1 MNPKEKLAALRA
13 EAAELTKKATAG
25 TLTAEE
31 SDRAVKC
38 VEEIGEVQTTI
49 QKQAAAAT
57 ALAGVAVAVKEGTE
71 PGAGVV
77 KNEDGEPLTG
87 SIGERF
93 VQSGAYTAFKAANPN
108 MGVNDGS
115 GEGTPINI
123 TAKNIGPSR
132 MVRKAALDTVATG
145 NARAVREAGITDMVF
160 RPERTLLDLIT
171 RGRTNLPWFQY
182 RQVVTKTNNAA
193 IVAEAV
199 NTAGVGT
206 TGGVK
211 PLSTLTT
218 ATAEAK
224 AFTYADGVEV
234 TNQELSDDGVI
245 SALID
250 SLLTENLDIKIE
262 DIILNGAGTAD
273 EPAGILNTSGVLQQ
287 AFVTDVPTTIRKA
300 ITKLRTTSGGN
311 IQAVVLNPTDDEAW
325 DLLKDSQG
333 RYLGNGPFG
342 SGPRTAWGFERIAS
356 QKIAVGQALIGD
368 FRQVQLLL
376 LEALSILAFNQ
387 HKDYAQRNL
396 TYIRAELRAVQL
408 IRQPA
413 KLCVVDLTA

>member
-1 MNPKEKLAALRA
+1 VNPKEKLAALRA
-13 EAAELTKKATAG
+13 EAADLTTKAKAG

-38 VEEIGEVQTTI
+38 VEEIGATQEVI
-49 QKQAAAAT
+49 AKQASAAAA
-57 ALAGVAVAVKEGTE
+57 LAGLGGGTDGGD
-71 PGAGVV
+71 PAPVQKNDDGVV
-77 KNEDGEPLTG
+77 LSGT
-87 SIGERF
+87 IGERF
-93 VQSGAYTAFKAANPN
+93 VGSEAYKSFMAANPN

-115 GEGTPINI
+115 GQGTPIAI
-123 TAKNIGPSR
+123 TAKNIGPSK

-145 NARAVREAGITDMVF
+145 NARAVRTNEVIDQVF

-193 IVAEAV
+193 IVAEAA
-199 NTAGVGT
+199 NTAGTGT

-218 ATAEAK
+218 NTAEAK

-234 TNQELSDDGVI
+234 TNQELSDDGII

-287 AFVTDVPTTIRKA
+287 AFVTDVPTTLRKA
-300 ITKLRTTSGGN
+300 ITKLRTTSGAN

-325 DLLKDSQG
+325 DLLKDTTG

-342 SGPRTAWGFERIAS
+342 TGPRTAWGFERIAS
-356 QKIAVGQALIGD
+356 QKITAGQALVGD
-368 FRQVQLLL
+368 FRQVQLLI

-396 TYIRAELRAVQL
+396 TYVRAELRAVQL

>member
-1 MNPKEKLAALRA
+1 VTPKEKLAALRA
-13 EAAELTKKATAG
+13 EAATLTTKAQAG
-25 TLTAEE
+25 TLTEE
-31 SDRAVKC
+31 EATRAPLCVKEISDTNDL
-38 VEEIGEVQTTI
+38 IM
-49 QKQAAAAT
+49 KQLNAAQS
-57 ALAGVAVAVKEGTE
+57 LAGLGALDDQ
-71 PGAGVV
+71 PGGGVQKDDSGV
-77 KNEDGEPLTG
+77 TLSG

-93 VQSGAYTAFKAANPN
+93 IKSEAYQNFVKSNPN
-108 MGVNDGS
+108 MGVRDNS

-123 TAKNIGPSR
+123 TAKNIGPGK

-145 NARAVREAGITDMVF
+145 NARAVREAGITDLVY
-160 RPERTLLDLIT
+160 RQPRTLLDLIT

-182 RQVVTKTNNAA
+182 RQLVTKTNNAA
-193 IVAEAV
+193 IVAEAA
-199 NTAGVGT
+199 NTAGVGV

-234 TNQELSDDGVI
+234 TNQELSDDGII
-245 SALID
+245 STLID
-250 SLLTENLDIKIE
+250 SLLTENLDLKLE
-262 DIILNGAGTAD
+262 DVILNGLGTAD
-273 EPAGILNTSGVLQQ
+273 EPAGIMNTSGVLAQ
-287 AFVTDVPTTIRKA
+287 AFATDVPTTLRKA
-300 ITKLRTTSGGN
+300 ITKLRTTSGGSV
-311 IQAVVLNPTDDEAW
+311 QAILLNPTDDEAW
-325 DLLKDSQG
+325 DLLKDTTG

-342 SGPRTAWGFERIAS
+342 QGPGTAWGFERIAS
-356 QKIAVGQALIGD
+356 QKIPVGKAVLGD

-396 TYIRAELRAVQL
+396 TYVRAELRAVQL

-413 KLCVVDLTA
+413 KLCIANLTV